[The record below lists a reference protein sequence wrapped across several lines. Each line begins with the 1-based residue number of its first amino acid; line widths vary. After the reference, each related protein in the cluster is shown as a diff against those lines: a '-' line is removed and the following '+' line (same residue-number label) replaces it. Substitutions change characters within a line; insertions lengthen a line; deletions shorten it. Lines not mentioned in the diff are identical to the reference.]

1 MKIDLRLVNV
11 GRKIVDKDKK
21 NGFIDVPHPGLL
33 MGRVRKLKNEEITYQ
48 HIKDAY
54 IKAAKIVSDY
64 GEVYLPIFERMEKEL
79 KAAEK
84 KQSAINRAF
93 EIAKENS

>member
-1 MKIDLRLVNV
+1 M
-11 GRKIVDKDKK
+11 DKDTK

-33 MGRVRKLKNEEITYQ
+33 MGRAKKLKNDEITYQ
-48 HIKDAY
+48 DIKDAY
-54 IKAAKIVSDY
+54 IEAAKIVSEY
-64 GEVYLPIFERMEKEL
+64 GEVYLPIFERMEREL
-79 KAAEK
+79 KTAEK